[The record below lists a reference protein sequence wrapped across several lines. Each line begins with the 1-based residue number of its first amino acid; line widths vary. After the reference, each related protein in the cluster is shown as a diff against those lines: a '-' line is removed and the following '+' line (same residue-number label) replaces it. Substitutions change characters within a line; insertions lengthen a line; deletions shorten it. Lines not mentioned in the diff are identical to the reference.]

1 MCGEKKSDCSQST
14 LKFRR
19 REIYSELIQGS
30 KSSDKGSDT
39 LSVGE
44 VQNCN
49 AGVE

>member
-1 MCGEKKSDCSQST
+1 MCGAKKSDCSQST
-14 LKFRR
+14 LKFGR

-30 KSSDKGSDT
+30 KSRDKGRDI

-44 VQNCN
+44 VQNWN